1 MDNLIDKIL
10 NFQESFFTIL
20 IVTIVYYA
28 VRWVMDKSAKGRSNW
43 GIIRSTVLFIILLLG
58 AIALI
63 LALPLEDATRSNIF
77 SLIGIVLSAVFALSS
92 ATFMGNG
99 LAGIMLRT
107 INNFR
112 VGDFIRTTDNFGRV
126 TEKGL
131 FHTEIQTENRDL
143 ITIPNLYLVTNPVR
157 TTRSSG
163 TFISSVCSLG
173 YDVNRVKIEKAL
185 LQATE
190 NADLKDGF
198 VRITDLGDYSVVY
211 KTFGL
216 LKDVKT
222 VISAESRLNACVL
235 DALHAEG
242 IEIVSPS
249 FMNQRPIGDTVF
261 IPKKVRKAEQEKVDN
276 TEAPESVIF
285 DKADEAE
292 SLEKRK
298 KRLSDIDNKIKELQE
313 EMKAIEDLEAI
324 EEIKKRIQKWTD
336 IKEKLQDRIIT
347 QKDEIEG
354 NK

>member
-1 MDNLIDKIL
+1 MHPILEKIL
-10 NFQESFFTIL
+10 SFQEAFITLAITIA
-20 IVTIVYYA
+20 VYYA
-28 VRWVMDKSAKGRSNW
+28 VRWVLDRSGKGKTDW
-43 GIIRSTVLFIILLLG
+43 GIIRSATLFAIILIG

-63 LALPLEDATRSNIF
+63 LALPMDPSTRGNIS

-99 LAGIMLRT
+99 LAGVMLRT

-112 VGDFIRTTDNFGRV
+112 PGDFIRTNDHFGRV
-126 TEKGL
+126 TERGL

-143 ITIPNLYLVTNPVR
+143 ITIPNLYLATNPVR

-163 TFISSVCSLG
+163 TFIASICSLG

-185 LQATE
+185 LSATE
-190 NADLKDGF
+190 KAGLEDGF

-222 VISAESRLNACVL
+222 IISAESRLNACVL
-235 DALHAEG
+235 DALHAAG

-249 FMNQRPIGDTVF
+249 FMNQRQVGETIF
-261 IPKKVRKAEQEKVDN
+261 IPKKVHKAEQQKVDN
-276 TEAPESVIF
+276 TEAPENKIF

-292 SLEKRK
+292 SLENRK
-298 KRLSDIDNKIKELQE
+298 ERLADVDAKIKACQE
-313 EMKAIEDLEAI
+313 ELNVAEGDEAKAEMQKRMDRWNSVRVKMLEKI
-324 EEIKKRIQKWTD
+324 
-336 IKEKLQDRIIT
+336 
-347 QKDEIEG
+347 DEQSSEMQSG
-354 NK
+354 K